1 MPESGTGSAVRMLTI
16 LLVNLLLIVALAE
29 IGFRVYDWFN
39 PSFVFYK
46 DSYNRYRGAPG
57 APDWDFRLN
66 DRGFKDLAFEPK
78 RDGVY
83 RILGLGD
90 SFAFGVV
97 PYADNYLTRLEA
109 MLQAQ
114 KRAVEIYNM
123 GIPDTGPRDYLALL
137 VREGLALEPDM
148 VLVSLFI
155 GNDFSDSRRRGL
167 HEYSYLAS
175 FLLYLSALNQDYEGQ
190 VIHGRK
196 NYCDNC
202 ANLST
207 ERYLELEAKRSFV
220 FRRGDSE
227 FERGFDN
234 AMHYLARLQSLCER
248 KGIEL
253 LVALIPDELQ
263 VNPALREQVARTHFP
278 GLPTTAWDL
287 QQPNR
292 RLAEAFERL
301 GIAYLDLLPALSE
314 PGQPPLY
321 RPRDSHWNIAG
332 NRRAGVALLP
342 RVVLY
347 LDRD

>member
-1 MPESGTGSAVRMLTI
+1 MPKRRSGGAIRTLKI
-16 LLVNLLLIVALAE
+16 LVVNLLLIVALAE
-29 IGFRVYDWFN
+29 IGFRIYDWFQ

-57 APDWDFRLN
+57 APDWGFHLN
-66 DRGFKDLAFEPK
+66 TQGFKDLAFEPK

-109 MLQAQ
+109 MLQA
-114 KRAVEIYNM
+114 RGAAVEIYNM
-123 GIPDTGPRDYLALL
+123 GIPDIGPRDYLALL
-137 VREGLALEPDM
+137 VHEGLALQPDM

-175 FLLYLSALNQDYEGQ
+175 FLRYLSALNQDYEGR
-190 VIHGRK
+190 VIHGP
-196 NYCDNC
+196 NDYCDDCPNFT
-202 ANLST
+202 T
-207 ERYLELEAKRSFV
+207 ERYLQLEAKRSFV
-220 FRRGDSE
+220 FRRGDPK
-227 FERGFDN
+227 FERRFDN
-234 AMHYLARLQSLCER
+234 AMHYLERLQSVCKRE
-248 KGIEL
+248 GIEL

-263 VNPALREQVARTHFP
+263 INPDLREQVARTHFP
-278 GLPTTAWDL
+278 DLPARAWDL

-292 RLAEAFERL
+292 RLTEAFERL
-301 GIAYLDLLPALSE
+301 GIAYLDLLPTLSE

-332 NRRAGVALLP
+332 NRRAAEALLP
-342 RVVLY
+342 RLALY
-347 LDRD
+347 LERY

>member
-1 MPESGTGSAVRMLTI
+1 MPEHRAGGAIRMLTI
-16 LLVNLLLIVALAE
+16 ALVNLLLFVALAE
-29 IGFRVYDWFN
+29 VGFRLYDRFN

-66 DRGFKDLAFEPK
+66 SQGFKDLAFEPK

-114 KRAVEIYNM
+114 GLEVEIYNM
-123 GIPDTGPRDYLALL
+123 GIPGAGPGDYLALL

-148 VLVSLFI
+148 VLVSVFI

-167 HEYSYLAS
+167 HEYSYLVS
-175 FLLYLSALNQDYEGQ
+175 FLRYLNAVNQDYEGR
-190 VIHGRK
+190 VVHGPTD
-196 NYCDNC
+196 YCDDCPNFT
-202 ANLST
+202 T
-207 ERYLELEAKRSFV
+207 ERFLQLEAKRSFV
-220 FRRGDSE
+220 FRHGDPK
-227 FERGFDN
+227 FERRFDDT
-234 AMHYLARLQSLCER
+234 MHHLEKLQSLCARE
-248 KGIEL
+248 GIEL
-253 LVALIPDELQ
+253 LVALIPDEMQ
-263 VNPALREQVARTHFP
+263 VDPALLERVAETHFD
-278 GLPTTAWDL
+278 GLPAAAWDL

-301 GIAYLDLLPALSE
+301 SIAYLDLLPALSE
-314 PGQPPLY
+314 PDRPPLY

-332 NRRAGVALLP
+332 NRRAAEALLP
-342 RVVLY
+342 WVAAY
-347 LDRD
+347 AEPY